1 MATQDAGCI
10 FCQIAA
16 GSMKAEVVYDSA
28 EAIAFLDRFPAAR
41 GHTMV
46 VPKIHAPTLLD
57 LDDGAV
63 GGLFLAVKTMLR
75 KVNDALR
82 PTAFHVGW
90 NHGAAAGQH
99 VFHLHVHILP
109 RFGEGGRGI
118 QVLGEGAD
126 GADVAEIAAVIR
138 KG

>member
-1 MATQDAGCI
+1 MAGCI

-16 GSMKAEVVYDSA
+16 GSMKAEVVYDSP

-46 VPKIHAPTLLD
+46 VPKVHAPTLLD
-57 LDDGAV
+57 LDDSAV
-63 GGLFLAVKTMLR
+63 GGLFLAVKTVVR

-109 RFGEGGRGI
+109 RFSEGGRGI
-118 QVLGEGAD
+118 QLLGEGAD
-126 GADVAEIAAVIR
+126 GADVAELAAVIR
-138 KG
+138 RG

>member
-1 MATQDAGCI
+1 MAGCI

-16 GSMKAEVVYDSA
+16 GSVTAEVVYDSP

-46 VPKIHAPTLLD
+46 VPKLHAATLLD

-63 GGLFLAVKTMLR
+63 GGLFLAVKTVLH
-75 KVNDALR
+75 KVDAALR

-118 QVLGEGAD
+118 QLLGEGAD

>member
-1 MATQDAGCI
+1 MAGCI

-16 GSMKAEVVYDSA
+16 GSMKAEVVYDSPD
-28 EAIAFLDRFPAAR
+28 AIAFLDRFPAAR

-46 VPKIHAPTLLD
+46 IPKVHASTLLE

-63 GGLFLAVKTMLR
+63 GGLFLAVKTVLR

-118 QVLGEGAD
+118 QLLGEGAA
-126 GADVAEIAAVIR
+126 GTDVAEAAALIR

>member
-1 MATQDAGCI
+1 MAGCI
-10 FCQIAA
+10 FCEIAA
-16 GSMKAEVVYDSA
+16 GSMKAAVVYDSP

-46 VPKIHAPTLLD
+46 VPKVHAPTLLD

-63 GGLFLAVKTMLR
+63 GGLFLAVKTVLR

-82 PTAFHVGW
+82 PAALHVGW

-126 GADVAEIAAVIR
+126 GADVAEIAAAIR